1 MHISMV
7 TTNLEFQAEILNLFD
22 SVWNEVKND
31 ESIAFFRNLLFYDLV
46 KENVAS
52 GFAEMANAIIEK
64 IKEDPANQV
73 PKDDAELRELAR
85 RFAIEQ
91 MIDHAF
97 GRTVGAPE
105 QMSLDSKLTPCEGAS
120 FRNFNHH
127 ILYFKSKKLLASMK
141 AMRFDT
147 LPMNDGIL
155 AYGYIDKD
163 AGLSF
168 KGICCAN
175 ISLNN
180 TMELAPCNPSI
191 SLSIRADTIRDA
203 QYIDMLETNTDLYDF
218 SYIIS
223 STKQYY
229 EDTVPDVVLG
239 MREYT
244 FLDSLRHSEYPDDIQ
259 VVLYKQDQ
267 KPEIVWVRCTDINAD
282 EGLLYGRLLNEPN
295 ADYGCHAGDIISFR
309 YIQDDEAYCV
319 YIGVVEKSEINSKP
333 ADCTSQ
339 LSLEVAAKLV
349 SIEHLSPKDRSKI
362 AHRPIPSLYYADL
375 PRYLRKFTWRDKI
388 ISSPEES
395 KKFMEL
401 LISEILMEEYQYN
414 NPITLELFQNEEYI
428 EIRERYKDRYGK
440 YPAQIAAEV
449 YKAAENELAVF
460 EKLNMIM
467 SGEIDDHIKQLL
479 DATVDRYVNSI
490 IDKVTHQI
498 QKKRRVDELEEYEY
512 DEYFDNQVVSYDDG
526 EIAVDGISIGVSDK
540 EKFADDIDLSE
551 GLTLPDWFDSYY
563 DDAPPCEIISLES
576 HAFAGLEDLREITIP
591 EGVHEGVL
599 VIGRAAFEE
608 CDQLESVALP
618 STLKYIGKDAFSE
631 CSALEEISLPDALTV
646 ISRGAFSC
654 SGLKSITIPV
664 GVKWIGTDAF
674 SSCESLES
682 VIIYSSDLKMDG
694 DVFAD
699 CAQLKRVTAPIS
711 LAPQLIGQLNCNG
724 IHPKYH
730 WIDIAE
736 NQLDQDAVSC
746 RMVYVNKQNYTD
758 GTTGTTV
765 KFELTNNY
773 RQDIVLDIPKV
784 YLVHSAGVK
793 LHDFWLT
800 GNIVRNVTLS
810 PGQSI
815 TCAAI
820 FDDDELPVDSVEDA
834 MLGLL
839 FTVDRETIE
848 EDECSDRYCTYEGS
862 DYSPG
867 EWTDILELERFGYFG
882 VLFKHSN
889 TGWYVHS
896 ADLPQ
901 MICDPKTVIPEI
913 QFADFV
919 VRVSIFRCLHNH
931 NIEAIQALVNVLMPD
946 GSVIQVQVSAGYC
959 HECRCYF
966 ILEQD
971 FLQLQRKGKLLCQL
985 IAEHEYLTKGDL
997 LFSGED
1003 MKAES
1008 VLRRCGYTVNAKDD
1022 LSDQQRQGILMQVV
1036 DSGIYSVSELCAF
1049 LDWLIEYQGRSR
1061 TRNMKPAVT
1070 KWQADREFIRNYRT
1084 GTRRQVGIKG
1094 IRYK

>member
-1 MHISMV
+1 MHISTL
-7 TTNLEFQAEILNLFD
+7 TTNVEFQAEILNLFD

-46 KENVAS
+46 KEKVAS
-52 GFAEMANAIIEK
+52 GFAEMANAVIEK

-73 PKDDAELRELAR
+73 PKDDAELRELAC

-105 QMSLDSKLTPCEGAS
+105 PVSLDSKLTPCEGAS

-147 LPMNDGIL
+147 LPTNDGIL

-175 ISLNN
+175 ISVSN

-191 SLSIRADTIRDA
+191 SLSIRADTVRDA
-203 QYIDMLETNTDLYDF
+203 QYIDMLETNTDLYEF
-218 SYIIS
+218 SDIIS

-229 EDTVPDVVLG
+229 EDTVPSVVLR

-244 FLDSLRHSEYPDDIQ
+244 FLDSLRHPEYPDDIQ
-259 VVLYKQDQ
+259 VVLYRQDQ

-282 EGLLYGRLLNEPN
+282 EGLLYGRLLNEPH
-295 ADYGCHAGDIISFR
+295 ADYGCRSGDIVSFR

-319 YIGVVEKSEINSKP
+319 YIKVVEKSEKSSKP
-333 ADCTSQ
+333 ADYTSQ
-339 LSLEVAAKLV
+339 LSLEVTAKLV
-349 SIEHLSPKDRSKI
+349 AIEHLSPKDRSKI

-375 PRYLRKFTWRDKI
+375 PRYLRNFTWRDKI
-388 ISSPEES
+388 ISSPEVS

-401 LISEILMEEYQYN
+401 LISEILMEEYEYN
-414 NPITLELFQNEEYI
+414 NPITLELFQTEEYI
-428 EIRERYKDRYGK
+428 EIRELYKDRYGK

-449 YKAAENELAVF
+449 YKSAKNELAVF
-460 EKLNMIM
+460 EKINMIM

-479 DATVDRYVNSI
+479 DSTVDRYVNSI
-490 IDKVTHQI
+490 IDKVTQQV

-512 DEYFDNQVVSYDDG
+512 DEYFDIRVVSYNDG
-526 EIAVDGISIGVSDK
+526 EIAVDGISLGVSDND
-540 EKFADDIDLSE
+540 KFADDIDFSN
-551 GLTLPDWFDSYY
+551 GLALPSWADGYSDDS
-563 DDAPPCEIISLES
+563 APCELISLKDY
-576 HAFAGLEDLREITIP
+576 AFAGLQGLHKIRIP
-591 EGVHEGVL
+591 EGVL
-599 VIGRAAFEE
+599 VIGRRSFEE
-608 CDQLESVALP
+608 CEQLETVNLP
-618 STLKYIGKDAFSE
+618 GTLKCLGMDAFSE
-631 CSALEEISLPDALTV
+631 CSALKEITLPDALR
-646 ISRGAFSC
+646 IIGRGAFSG
-654 SGLKSITIPV
+654 SGLRSITIPDSV
-664 GVKWIGTDAF
+664 EWIGTYAF
-674 SSCESLES
+674 ASCESLER
-682 VIIYSSDLKMDG
+682 VIIYSSTLKMDG
-694 DVFAD
+694 DVF
-699 CAQLKRVTAPIS
+699 CNCTQLKHVTAPIS
-711 LAPQLIGQLNCNG
+711 LAPQLVAQLNCND
-724 IHPKYH
+724 IHPQYH
-730 WIDIAE
+730 WIDSTG
-736 NQLDQDAVSC
+736 NLLDQDAVSC
-746 RMVYVNKQNYTD
+746 RMVYVNRENYTD
-758 GTTGTTV
+758 GTTGTTI
-765 KFELTNNY
+765 KFELSNNC
-773 RQDIVLDIPKV
+773 RREIVLDVPNV
-784 YLVHSAGVK
+784 YLLHSDGIK
-793 LHDFWLT
+793 LHDFWLSEH
-800 GNIVRNVTLS
+800 IVRNVTLR

-815 TCAAI
+815 MCAAI

-834 MLGLL
+834 MIGLL
-839 FTVDRETIE
+839 LTVDREIVE
-848 EDECSDRYCTYEGS
+848 EDDGSDRYCTYEG
-862 DYSPG
+862 DDDSPG
-867 EWTDILELERFGYFG
+867 GWTEILELNRFGYYG
-882 VLFKHSN
+882 VLFKYYN
-889 TGWYVHS
+889 EGWFSHVS
-896 ADLPQ
+896 DLPQ
-901 MICDPKTVIPEI
+901 IPCGKKVEISEI

-919 VRVSIFRCLHNH
+919 VRVSLFRCLHNH
-931 NIEAIQALVNVLMPD
+931 TIEPIQALVNVLLAD
-946 GSVIQVQVSAGYC
+946 GSVIQVKVSAGYC
-959 HECRCYF
+959 HECQCYF

-985 IAEHEYLTKGDL
+985 IAEHEYLTKGDSI
-997 LFSGED
+997 FSGED

-1022 LSDQQRQGILMQVV
+1022 LSDQQRQGILMQVI

-1070 KWQADREFIRNYRT
+1070 KWQADREFIRNYRI
-1084 GTRRQVGIKG
+1084 GSRRQVGING